1 MSRRPYRLEIRPG
14 VDNQSAK
21 YYLVKQS
28 QVGNYR
34 IKVSKYLY
42 SGGLPPSQAELEGF
56 RKEYAF
62 DLELKAAE
70 KYAAAGLERY
80 KSRYLSQERLEL
92 IEQIRYLNKS
102 FRESLTI
109 HELNGYEKD
118 FEIRYVQGT
127 TAIEGNTLT
136 IGETADLIEN
146 DILPVNKSRREINEV
161 QNFKAVKYYRDHY
174 RGDISLDFIQNLHAI
189 IMRNIDD
196 ESAGYFRRS
205 DAIMISGYP
214 NLLTPA
220 IEINNELKKIIQFYN
235 DRIKKDSHPVEEA
248 ILFHY
253 FFEAIHPFSDG
264 NGRVGREILNY
275 MLFKDK
281 YPKLLFPK
289 KGRSRYIR
297 ALKLGNED
305 NYKEMVDEFADILI
319 EQNLEFLRDRTR
331 EMIALPIKEGQS
343 RITDFLI
350 IK

>member
-1 MSRRPYRLEIRPG
+1 MSKRPYRLEIRPG
-14 VDNQSAK
+14 EDNKSAK

-28 QVGNYR
+28 QIDNHR
-34 IKVSKYLY
+34 IKVSKFLY
-42 SGGLPPSQAELEGF
+42 SGGLPPSLSELELF
-56 RKEYAF
+56 RKEFAF

-70 KYAAAGLERY
+70 KYAEGSLERY
-80 KSRYLSQERLEL
+80 KSRYLSQERLKL

-118 FEIRYVQGT
+118 FEILYVQGT
-127 TAIEGNTLT
+127 TSMEGNTLT
-136 IGETADLIEN
+136 LGETADLMEN
-146 DILPVNKSRREINEV
+146 DILPNNKSRREINEV

-174 RGDISLDFIQNLHAI
+174 RKDITLDFITNLHAI

-205 DAIMISGYP
+205 DSVVISGYP
-214 NLLTPA
+214 NQLTPA
-220 IEINNELKKIIQFYN
+220 IEITNELKKIIQFYN
-235 DRIKKDSHPVEEA
+235 KGIKKDSHPVEEA

-253 FFEAIHPFSDG
+253 FFESIHPFSDG

-297 ALKLGNED
+297 ALKLGNND
-305 NYKEMVDEFADILI
+305 NYKEMVDEFADVLI
-319 EQNLEFLRDRTR
+319 EQNLEFLRERTR
-331 EMIALPIKEGQS
+331 EMIALPIKEGQR

-350 IK
+350 TR